1 MKIIKTPLEDA
12 VLIEQNKHEDDRG
25 YFIETYNQREF
36 SSVGLDM
43 EFVQDNHSL
52 SHPHVLRGLHYQVE
66 RPQGKLV
73 RCMKGSILDVIVDLR
88 QSSPTFGQ
96 HYAVHLYRPE
106 VMLWVPEGFAH
117 GFYVYSL
124 HAHVS
129 YKTTEFYY
137 KEYDRTLL
145 WNDPDL
151 GIDWGIDSPFLSAKD
166 KYGKTFK
173 ECEKYE

>member
-1 MKIIKTPLEDA
+1 MKIINTPLQDA
-12 VLIEQNKHEDDRG
+12 VLIEQRKYEDDRG
-25 YFIETYNQREF
+25 YFIETYSKKDF
-36 SSVGLDM
+36 CDVGLDM
-43 EFVQDNHSL
+43 EFVQDNHSR
-52 SHPHVLRGLHYQVE
+52 SSPHILRGLHYQVTK
-66 RPQGKLV
+66 PQGKLV
-73 RCMKGSILDVIVDLR
+73 RCMQGSILDVIVDLR

-96 HYAVHLYRPE
+96 HYSVHLHRPE

-117 GFYVYSL
+117 GFYAYDL
-124 HAHVS
+124 DTHVS

-151 GIDWGIDSPFLSAKD
+151 GIDWGIDSPFLSEKD
-166 KYGKTFK
+166 KYGKTFG